1 MHRLSNAAELSPRGA
16 SAPPPS
22 RPRLQ
27 VVLFSGGRGSRALAQ
42 QLVGSDRVDVT
53 LVINGYDDGAST
65 GEVRRFLGDCLGP
78 SDFRKNASRVAAE
91 LKTSPSLIALVDQRL
106 PVGCD
111 TATALAAFAALRQEP
126 AAPRGPAADVRRFVV
141 DSPPAAI
148 DALAQRVDAF
158 IAEMQRTGVPFDF
171 SDCAIGNVVFA
182 GCFLHTGRRFNDAV
196 DDYGAL
202 LGVPPGHLENVT
214 DGTNAYLVAV
224 DAGGALVASEAEIV
238 STRQGD
244 RIREIFLVD
253 RALDA
258 RDPAIA
264 GLDADG
270 LRALLARYAAR
281 PAMNPRVAERIT
293 GADLIIYAP
302 GTQHSSLFPS
312 YLTPGVSEAIAG
324 NLQAIKL
331 LITNIQPDAE
341 IVDVSAVDLIDRAL
355 FYLRDKGRLG
365 TPAPCLITHYLIND
379 PASAGADAYVPLGA
393 VESLE
398 DPRLVRIGNY
408 EDGVTG
414 RHDAS
419 KVLAPFIASL
429 LGPERELRVAV
440 YLHDATSADKLT
452 QSLLEMVRGG
462 VADLPARLEAF
473 HSGRPLDATFVGS
486 LPFPVRP
493 LDAPDV
499 VPTLGDGGFDYV
511 VFFESSGMYRGEDVV
526 GLVSQLVFLPLD
538 AVWGSR
544 RLSVND
550 VQEAMRLVYRRKW
563 LLGTVS
569 YFGSHLLSLLYLVRY
584 GRYIYDS
591 LSGVRAIRAP
601 FLSALHVEPGHK
613 QANHQML
620 TALLRHRAEILETPV
635 RFFPIG
641 PHQTRRTTI
650 LDGVRAALAILTGRG
665 WGRLRG
671 RTPHTRTPRD

>member
-1 MHRLSNAAELSPRGA
+1 MVE
-16 SAPPPS
+16 
-22 RPRLQ
+22 
-27 VVLFSGGRGSRALAQ
+27 
-42 QLVGSDRVDVT
+42 
-53 LVINGYDDGAST
+53 
-65 GEVRRFLGDCLGP
+65 
-78 SDFRKNASRVAAE
+78 
-91 LKTSPSLIALVDQRL
+91 
-106 PVGCD
+106 
-111 TATALAAFAALRQEP
+111 
-126 AAPRGPAADVRRFVV
+126 
-141 DSPPAAI
+141 
-148 DALAQRVDAF
+148 
-158 IAEMQRTGVPFDF
+158 
-171 SDCAIGNVVFA
+171 
-182 GCFLHTGRRFNDAV
+182 
-196 DDYGAL
+196 
-202 LGVPPGHLENVT
+202 
-214 DGTNAYLVAV
+214 
-224 DAGGALVASEAEIV
+224 
-238 STRQGD
+238 
-244 RIREIFLVD
+244 RIRD
-253 RALDA
+253 
-258 RDPAIA
+258 
-264 GLDADG
+264 
-270 LRALLARYAAR
+270 
-281 PAMNPRVAERIT
+281 
-293 GADLIIYAP
+293 ADLIIYAP

-324 NLQAIKL
+324 NLHAIKL

-355 FYLRDKGRLG
+355 FYLRDKGRLA

-462 VADLPARLEAF
+462 VSDLPVRLAAF
-473 HSGRPLDATFVGS
+473 HGGPAARRGPRRLAAVPRAAAGGGGRGPDA
-486 LPFPVRP
+486 R
-493 LDAPDV
+493 
-499 VPTLGDGGFDYV
+499 DGGFDYV

-569 YFGSHLLSLLYLVRY
+569 YFGSHLLSLLYLVLY

-591 LSGVRAIRAP
+591 LSGVRAIRAR

-613 QANHQML
+613 QANHQLL
-620 TALLRHRAEILETPV
+620 TALLRDRAEILETPV

-650 LDGVRAALAILTGRG
+650 LDGVRAALAIVTGRG
-665 WGRLRG
+665 WGRL
-671 RTPHTRTPRD
+671 PRRAPAPRARA

>member
-1 MHRLSNAAELSPRGA
+1 M
-16 SAPPPS
+16 
-22 RPRLQ
+22 
-27 VVLFSGGRGSRALAQ
+27 V
-42 QLVGSDRVDVT
+42 
-53 LVINGYDDGAST
+53 
-65 GEVRRFLGDCLGP
+65 
-78 SDFRKNASRVAAE
+78 
-91 LKTSPSLIALVDQRL
+91 
-106 PVGCD
+106 
-111 TATALAAFAALRQEP
+111 
-126 AAPRGPAADVRRFVV
+126 
-141 DSPPAAI
+141 
-148 DALAQRVDAF
+148 
-158 IAEMQRTGVPFDF
+158 
-171 SDCAIGNVVFA
+171 
-182 GCFLHTGRRFNDAV
+182 
-196 DDYGAL
+196 
-202 LGVPPGHLENVT
+202 
-214 DGTNAYLVAV
+214 
-224 DAGGALVASEAEIV
+224 
-238 STRQGD
+238 
-244 RIREIFLVD
+244 
-253 RALDA
+253 
-258 RDPAIA
+258 
-264 GLDADG
+264 
-270 LRALLARYAAR
+270 
-281 PAMNPRVAERIT
+281 ERIEA
-293 GADLIIYAP
+293 ADLIIYAP

-324 NLQAIKL
+324 NLHAIKL

-355 FYLRDKGRLG
+355 FYLRDKGRLA

-462 VADLPARLEAF
+462 VSDLPVRLAAF
-473 HSGRPLDATFVGS
+473 HGGAPLDAALVAS

-493 LDAPDV
+493 LAAADV
-499 VPTLGDGGFDYV
+499 APTLADGGFDYV

-563 LLGTVS
+563 LLGSVS
-569 YFGSHLLSLLYLVRY
+569 YFGSHLLSLLYLVLY

-591 LSGVRAIRAP
+591 LSGVRAIRAR
-601 FLSALHVEPGHK
+601 FVSALHVEPGHK

-650 LDGVRAALAILTGRG
+650 LDGVRAALAIVTGRG
-665 WGRLRG
+665 WGRLTRRRPPTSVG
-671 RTPHTRTPRD
+671 RA

>member
-1 MHRLSNAAELSPRGA
+1 MLTRPLRAPATIAPGA
-16 SAPPPS
+16 SPTP

-91 LKTSPSLIALVDQRL
+91 LKTAPALIALVDHRL

-111 TATALAAFAALRQEP
+111 TATATAALGALRHEP
-126 AAPRGPAADVRRFVV
+126 VEAEGPAADVRRFVR
-141 DSPPAAI
+141 DCPPAAAEAI
-148 DALAQRVDAF
+148 AQRVDAF
-158 IAEMQRTGVPFDF
+158 LAEMGRTGVPFDF
-171 SDCAIGNVVFA
+171 SDCAVGNLVFA
-182 GCFLHTGRRFNDAV
+182 GCFLRVGRRFNDAV
-196 DDYGAL
+196 DDYGTL

-214 DGTNAYLVAV
+214 DGTNAYLVAI
-224 DAGGALVASEAEIV
+224 DGHGALLASEADIV
-238 STRQGD
+238 SSRQGD
-244 RIREIFLVD
+244 QIREIYLVD

-258 RDPAIA
+258 RDPAVA
-264 GLDADG
+264 GLDAEG
-270 LRALLARYAAR
+270 LRALLARYEAR
-281 PAMNPRVAERIT
+281 PAVNPRVLACISR
-293 GADLIIYAP
+293 ADLIIYAP

-355 FYLRDKGRLG
+355 FYLRDKGRLT

-440 YLHDATSADKLT
+440 YLHDATSTDKLT

-462 VADLPARLEAF
+462 VSDLPVRLAAF
-473 HSGRPLDATFVGS
+473 HVGPALDAAFVAS
-486 LPFPVRP
+486 LPFPVRQ
-493 LDAPDV
+493 LAAANV
-499 VPTLGDGGFDYV
+499 AATLADGGFDYV

-526 GLVSQLVFLPLD
+526 GLVSQVVFLPLD
-538 AVWGSR
+538 GVWGSR

-569 YFGSHLLSLLYLVRY
+569 YFGSHLLSLLYLLLY

-591 LSGVRAIRAP
+591 LSGVRALRAR
-601 FLSALHVEPGHK
+601 FLSDLHVEPGHK

-650 LDGVRAALAILTGRG
+650 LDGLRAALAIISHRG
-665 WGRLRG
+665 WGRLK
-671 RTPHTRTPRD
+671 RTAP

>member
-1 MHRLSNAAELSPRGA
+1 MLTRPLRAPATIAPG
-16 SAPPPS
+16 APPPS

-91 LKTSPSLIALVDQRL
+91 LNTPPSLIALVDHRL

-111 TATALAAFAALRQEP
+111 TPTALAALAALRQDP
-126 AAPRGPAADVRRFVV
+126 SDPDGPAAAVRRLVV

-148 DALAQRVDAF
+148 DAMALRIEAF
-158 IAEMQRTGVPFDF
+158 LAEMRRTGAPFDF
-171 SDCAIGNVVFA
+171 SDCAVGNLVFA
-182 GCFLHTGRRFNDAV
+182 GCFLHAGRRFNDAV

-214 DGTNAYLVAV
+214 DGTNAHLVAI
-224 DAGGALVASEAEIV
+224 DASGALVASEAEIV

-253 RALDA
+253 RPLDG
-258 RDPAIA
+258 RDPAIV
-264 GLDADG
+264 GLDVAG
-270 LRALLARYAAR
+270 LRALLARHEAR
-281 PAMNPRVAERIT
+281 PAINPRVAGRIAA
-293 GADLIIYAP
+293 ADLIIYAP

-324 NLQAIKL
+324 NLHAIKL

-355 FYLRDKGRLG
+355 FYLRDKGRRT

-462 VADLPARLEAF
+462 VADLPARLAAF
-473 HSGRPLDATFVGS
+473 HGGAPLDAAFVAS

-493 LDAPDV
+493 LAAPDV
-499 VPTLGDGGFDYV
+499 VPTLGAGDFDYV

-591 LSGVRAIRAP
+591 LSGVRAIRAR

-613 QANHQML
+613 QANHQL
-620 TALLRHRAEILETPV
+620 LAGLLRHRAEILETPV

-671 RTPHTRTPRD
+671 RVPAPPG

>member
-1 MHRLSNAAELSPRGA
+1 MLIRPLRVPATIAPGATPAA
-16 SAPPPS
+16 

-42 QLVGSDRVDVT
+42 QLVGSDRVDLT

-91 LKTSPSLIALVDQRL
+91 LHTAPALIALVDHRL

-111 TATALAAFAALRQEP
+111 APTALTALAALRQAPPDGHGAAAVVRRIAVDCPAAAL
-126 AAPRGPAADVRRFVV
+126 D
-141 DSPPAAI
+141 AI
-148 DALAQRVDAF
+148 AQRLDAF
-158 IAEMQRTGVPFDF
+158 VAEMRRTGVPFDF
-171 SDCAIGNVVFA
+171 SDCAIGNLVFA
-182 GCFLHTGRRFNDAV
+182 GSFLRTGRRFNDAV
-196 DDYGAL
+196 DDYAAL
-202 LGVPPGHLENVT
+202 LGVPAGHLENVT
-214 DGTNAYLVAV
+214 DGTNAYLVAI
-224 DAGGALVASEAEIV
+224 DGQGALLASEADIV

-244 RIREIFLVD
+244 ATIRDIFLVD
-253 RALDA
+253 RPLDA
-258 RDPAIA
+258 RDPAFA

-270 LRALLARYAAR
+270 LRAMLRRYQAR
-281 PAMNPRVAERIT
+281 PAVNPRVVERIAA
-293 GADLIIYAP
+293 ADLIVYAP

-324 NLQAIKL
+324 NLPAIKL

-341 IVDVSAVDLIDRAL
+341 IGDVSAVDLIDRAL
-355 FYLRDKGRLG
+355 YYLRDKGRLA
-365 TPAPCLITHYLIND
+365 TPAPCLITHYVIND
-379 PASAGADAYVPLGA
+379 PASTATDAYVPLGA
-393 VESLE
+393 VEALE

-419 KVLAPFIASL
+419 KLLAPFIASL
-429 LGPERELRVAV
+429 LGPERALRVAV

-462 VADLPARLEAF
+462 VSALPVQIAAFHGGPVLDEAF
-473 HSGRPLDATFVGS
+473 VAS
-486 LPFPVRP
+486 LPFPVRQ
-493 LDAPDV
+493 LAASEVAPAV
-499 VPTLGDGGFDYV
+499 LDGGFDYV
-511 VFFESSGMYRGEDVV
+511 VLFESSGMYRGEDVV

-550 VQEAMRLVYRRKW
+550 IQEAMRLVYRRKW
-563 LLGTVS
+563 LLGSVS
-569 YFGSHLLSLLYLVRY
+569 YFGSHLLSLLYLVLY

-591 LSGVRAIRAP
+591 LSGVRAIRSR
-601 FLSALHVEPGHK
+601 FLAALHVEPGHK
-613 QANHQML
+613 QANHQIL
-620 TALLRHRAEILETPV
+620 TTLLRQRAEVLETPV

-650 LDGVRAALAILTGRG
+650 LDGVRAVWAIVAHRG
-665 WGRLRG
+665 VGRLR
-671 RTPHTRTPRD
+671 RQTP